1 MAGGRTAEARET
13 ALGYVALSVDLMQ
26 LEHKIPAQSL
36 VTHKM

>member
-1 MAGGRTAEARET
+1 MAGEGSTEAR
-13 ALGYVALSVDLMQ
+13 AVAAGYAPQSVDLMQ